1 MGTDSNSIAD
11 GVDIPQRGIGA
22 ALRRVHPV
30 WWLNLAIWA
39 AAIALFVGPVAGLP
53 PLHEPHVAWWWLA
66 LGFLVGERCVVH
78 LEFSRNAHSFSL
90 GDVPLVFG
98 LVLATGGDLVIAAV
112 VGPALTLLLDRRLP
126 PIKLFFNLGQFA
138 LSVCLATIICYWLA
152 PVGTDWGPQLAIAVL
167 VGAQVS
173 AIICV
178 ALIGAA
184 ISLSEGWL
192 GLRQLTRMFATDL
205 TVTVTNSSL
214 GLVAA
219 LIVST
224 EPWALPLL
232 VVPLLTVFL
241 AYRAYVSERKRGER
255 LEFLYEA
262 NRTLSRSP
270 EIAEALEGLL
280 ARSLDAFRAERAE
293 IILWTPDKPPL
304 RTTLGPGDH
313 KEVMAEVDPEVAI
326 DLQSLVS
333 NDHPVVTLP
342 DAARGSAVAEYM
354 QERGVHKAMLAML
367 PGEDRVIGT
376 LMLSN
381 RYGVVRD
388 FSADDQKLFET
399 LANNASVALQYDR
412 LEQAIA
418 RLKDLQQQL
427 RHQAFHDS
435 LTDLP
440 NRALFISS
448 VREALDKAPQELA
461 VLFIDVDDFKTVNDT
476 LGHAIGD
483 ELLVAVADRLRSCVR
498 PQDEIARLG
507 GDEFAVRLNDA
518 VDAEGAAESVAKRI
532 MEAFQLPIEAG
543 GELLSIRLSV
553 GIASAHQGASDEDE
567 LIRHADMAMYQAKMA
582 GKACFE
588 RFDPEAQ
595 AMMLHRRQM
604 KDDLRRAVENGEL
617 TVHYQPIVALATG
630 HAAAAEALVRWEHPE
645 RGPDHARR
653 VHPARRGD
661 RHDRR
666 DRPLRAARGLHAGEA
681 LAGRRGRR
689 RAGDHARRARE
700 PQRARAPPDRPH
712 RHRQRRDRG
721 GRHPAVGPRARDH
734 REPAARGRRAQRR
747 RAARAA
753 RARRAPRARRLRHRL
768 LVAELPAL
776 AAAGHPQDRQ
786 AVRGPRG
793 GGVARLLRAD
803 DDRPG
808 EGARARGDR
817 RGHRDRRAGGGA
829 ARAAVLL
836 RPGLLPR
843 PARGRHGL
851 AGRRT
856 GFLTRTS
863 VQALSSRSRERRYR
877 H

>member
-1 MGTDSNSIAD
+1 MGTDSLSNAD
-11 GVDIPQRGIGA
+11 GASHTPGSIRAVLGG
-22 ALRRVHPV
+22 VHPV
-30 WWLNLAIWA
+30 WWLNLAIWT
-39 AAIALFVGPVAGLP
+39 AAIALFLGPVDDLP
-53 PLHEPHVAWWWLA
+53 PLHEPHIAWWWLA
-66 LGFLVGERCVVH
+66 LGFLIGERCVVH

-112 VGPALTLLLDRRLP
+112 IGPALTLLLDRRLP

-138 LSVCLATIICYWLA
+138 LSVCLATLICYWLA
-152 PVGTDWGPQLAIAVL
+152 PIGTNWGPQLAIAVL

-173 AIICV
+173 ATTCV

-192 GLRQLTRMFATDL
+192 GIRQLGRMFATDL

-241 AYRAYVSERKRGER
+241 AYRAYVTERKRGER

-304 RTTLGPGDH
+304 RTTLGPDDH
-313 KEVMAEVDPEVAI
+313 KEVMAEVDPAVAI

-333 NDHPVVTLP
+333 NDRPVVTLP
-342 DAARGSAVAEYM
+342 DAARGAAISDYLA
-354 QERGVHKAMLAML
+354 ERGVQKAMLAML

-388 FSADDQKLFET
+388 FSADDLKLFET

-448 VREALDKAPQELA
+448 VREALDSAPEELA

-476 LGHAIGD
+476 LGHAVGD
-483 ELLVAVADRLRSCVR
+483 ELLVGVADRLRSCVR

-507 GDEFAVRLNDA
+507 GDEFAVRLHDA
-518 VDAEGAAESVAKRI
+518 HDAEGAAESVAKRI

-543 GELLSIRLSV
+543 GELLSVRLSV
-553 GIASAHQGASDEDE
+553 GIASARQGASDEDE

-595 AMMLHRRQM
+595 AAMLHRRQM
-604 KDDLRRAVENGEL
+604 KHDLRRAVETGEL
-617 TVHYQPIVALATG
+617 AVHYQPIVALATG
-630 HAAAAEALVRWEHPE
+630 TAEAAEALVRWEHPE
-645 RGPDHARR
+645 RGRIMPAEFIPLAEETGMIVAIGRFVLREACLQARR
-653 VHPARRGD
+653 WQEEAGVMRSVHVNLSALELRQD
-661 RHDRR
+661 DLIDTVR
-666 DRPLRAARGLHAGEA
+666 DAIENAGIAPSDLVLEITESQLLEDAVHSVAALHALRALGVRLALDDFGTGYSSLSYLHSLPLDILKIAKPFVDRVAEASQDSFVRMMIDLAKALELEVIAEGIETAEQVEA
-681 LAGRRGRR
+681 LRILQSSFGQGFFL
-689 RAGDHARRARE
+689 ARPE
-700 PQRARAPPDRPH
+700 
-712 RHRQRRDRG
+712 
-721 GRHPAVGPRARDH
+721 
-734 REPAARGRRAQRR
+734 AA
-747 RAARAA
+747 
-753 RARRAPRARRLRHRL
+753 
-768 LVAELPAL
+768 
-776 AAAGHPQDRQ
+776 
-786 AVRGPRG
+786 
-793 GGVARLLRAD
+793 
-803 DDRPG
+803 
-808 EGARARGDR
+808 
-817 RGHRDRRAGGGA
+817 
-829 ARAAVLL
+829 
-836 RPGLLPR
+836 
-843 PARGRHGL
+843 
-851 AGRRT
+851 
-856 GFLTRTS
+856 RTS
-863 VQALSSRSRERRYR
+863 VQAPSSTPESGRYR
-877 H
+877 S

>member
-1 MGTDSNSIAD
+1 MGDT
-11 GVDIPQRGIGA
+11 Q
-22 ALRRVHPV
+22 
-30 WWLNLAIWA
+30 
-39 AAIALFVGPVAGLP
+39 
-53 PLHEPHVAWWWLA
+53 PLHAPHIDWWWLA
-66 LGFLVGERCVVH
+66 LGFLIGERCVVH

-98 LVLATGGDLVIAAV
+98 LVLASGSDLVVAAV

-138 LSVCLATIICYWLA
+138 LSVCLATLICYWVA
-152 PVGTDWGPQLAIAVL
+152 PVGTDWGPQLAIAVI

-173 AIICV
+173 ATTCV

-192 GLRQLTRMFATDL
+192 GFRQLTRMFATDL

-241 AYRAYVSERKRGER
+241 AYRAYVTERKRGER

-293 IILWTPDKPPL
+293 IILWSPDKPPL
-304 RTTLGPGDH
+304 RTTLGPGEH
-313 KEVMAEVDPEVAI
+313 KEVMAEVDPAVAV

-333 NDHPVVTLP
+333 NDTPVVTLP
-342 DAARGSAVAEYM
+342 DAARGSAIAAYL

-388 FSADDQKLFET
+388 FSSDDLKLFET

-418 RLKDLQQQL
+418 RLEDLQQQL

-440 NRALFISS
+440 NRALFINS
-448 VREALDKAPQELA
+448 VREALDEAPEQLA

-476 LGHAIGD
+476 LGHAVGD
-483 ELLVAVADRLRSCVR
+483 ELLVGVADRLRSCVR

-507 GDEFAVRLNDA
+507 GDEFAVRLHDLH
-518 VDAEGAAESVAKRI
+518 DAEGAAESIAKRI

-543 GELLSIRLSV
+543 GQLLSIRLSV
-553 GIASAHQGASDEDE
+553 GIASARQGAADEDE

-582 GKACFE
+582 GKGCFE

-595 AMMLHRRQM
+595 ALMLHRRQM
-604 KDDLRRAVENGEL
+604 KDDLRRAVEQGEL
-617 TVHYQPIVALATG
+617 AVHYQPIVALATG
-630 HAAAAEALVRWEHPE
+630 NAEAAEALVRWEHPE
-645 RGPDHARR
+645 RGRIMPAEFIPLAEETGMIVSIGRFVLREACRQARVWQEEKGIMHA
-653 VHPARRGD
+653 VHVNLSALELRQSDLIPTV
-661 RHDRR
+661 
-666 DRPLRAARGLHAGEA
+666 RAAIEDAGIEPSDLVLEITESQLLEDAETSVAALHALRDLGVRLALDDFGTGYSSLSYLHSLPLDILKIAKPFVDRVAEASHDSFVRMMIDLAKALELEVIAEGIETAEQVEA
-681 LAGRRGRR
+681 LRILQSSFGQGFFL
-689 RAGDHARRARE
+689 ARPE
-700 PQRARAPPDRPH
+700 
-712 RHRQRRDRG
+712 
-721 GRHPAVGPRARDH
+721 
-734 REPAARGRRAQRR
+734 AA
-747 RAARAA
+747 
-753 RARRAPRARRLRHRL
+753 
-768 LVAELPAL
+768 
-776 AAAGHPQDRQ
+776 
-786 AVRGPRG
+786 
-793 GGVARLLRAD
+793 
-803 DDRPG
+803 
-808 EGARARGDR
+808 
-817 RGHRDRRAGGGA
+817 
-829 ARAAVLL
+829 
-836 RPGLLPR
+836 
-843 PARGRHGL
+843 
-851 AGRRT
+851 
-856 GFLTRTS
+856 RTS
-863 VQALSSRSRERRYR
+863 VQEP
-877 H
+877 

>member
-1 MGTDSNSIAD
+1 MGTDSHPIVD
-11 GVDIPQRGIGA
+11 GDRINRRGIRA
-22 ALRRVHPV
+22 ALGSVHPV

-39 AAIALFVGPVAGLP
+39 AAIALFLGPVGDLP
-53 PLHEPHVAWWWLA
+53 PLHEPHIAWWWLA
-66 LGFLVGERCVVH
+66 IGFLVGERCVVH

-138 LSVCLATIICYWLA
+138 LSVCLATLICYWLA
-152 PVGTDWGPQLAIAVL
+152 PIGTDWGPQLAIAVL
-167 VGAQVS
+167 IGAQVS
-173 AIICV
+173 ATTCV

-192 GLRQLTRMFATDL
+192 GFRQFGRMFATDL

-241 AYRAYVSERKRGER
+241 AYRAYVAERKRGER

-262 NRTLSRSP
+262 NRRLSRSP
-270 EIAEALEGLL
+270 EIDEALEGLL

-304 RTTLGPGDH
+304 RTTLGPGEH
-313 KEVMAEVDPEVAI
+313 KEVMAEVDAEVAV

-333 NDHPVVTLP
+333 NDTPVVTLP
-342 DAARGSAVAEYM
+342 DAAHGTAIAAYL

-388 FSADDQKLFET
+388 FSADDLKLFET

-440 NRALFISS
+440 NRALFIAS
-448 VREALDKAPQELA
+448 VRDALDSAPEELS

-476 LGHAIGD
+476 LGHAVGD

-507 GDEFAVRLNDA
+507 GDEFAVRLHDA
-518 VDAEGAAESVAKRI
+518 VDAESAAESVAKRI

-543 GELLSIRLSV
+543 GQLLSVRLSV
-553 GIASAHQGASDEDE
+553 GIASALQGAADEDE
-567 LIRHADMAMYQAKMA
+567 LIRNADMAMYQAKMA
-582 GKACFE
+582 GKGCFE

-595 AMMLHRRQM
+595 AIMLQRRQM
-604 KDDLRRAVENGEL
+604 KDDLRRAVETGEL

-630 HAAAAEALVRWEHPE
+630 DAAAAEALVRWEHPE
-645 RGPDHARR
+645 RGQVMPVEFIPLAEETGMIVAIGRFVLREACFQARR
-653 VHPARRGD
+653 WQDEDGV
-661 RHDRR
+661 
-666 DRPLRAARGLHAGEA
+666 LRAVHVNLSALELRQSDLIATVRSAIEDAGIEPSDLVLEITESQLLEDAEHSVAALHALRELGVRLALDDFGTGYSSLSYLHSLPLDILKIAKPFVDRVADATHDSFVRMMIDLAKALELEVIAEGIETAEQVEA
-681 LAGRRGRR
+681 LRVLQSSFGQGFFL
-689 RAGDHARRARE
+689 ARPE
-700 PQRARAPPDRPH
+700 
-712 RHRQRRDRG
+712 
-721 GRHPAVGPRARDH
+721 
-734 REPAARGRRAQRR
+734 AA
-747 RAARAA
+747 
-753 RARRAPRARRLRHRL
+753 
-768 LVAELPAL
+768 
-776 AAAGHPQDRQ
+776 
-786 AVRGPRG
+786 
-793 GGVARLLRAD
+793 
-803 DDRPG
+803 
-808 EGARARGDR
+808 
-817 RGHRDRRAGGGA
+817 
-829 ARAAVLL
+829 
-836 RPGLLPR
+836 
-843 PARGRHGL
+843 
-851 AGRRT
+851 
-856 GFLTRTS
+856 RTS
-863 VQALSSRSRERRYR
+863 VQAPSVAPDSGRSRS
-877 H
+877 

>member
-1 MGTDSNSIAD
+1 MGTDAHSTTD
-11 GVDIPQRGIGA
+11 GAPSAPRGIRA
-22 ALRRVHPV
+22 ALGSVHPV
-30 WWLNLAIWA
+30 WWLNIAIWTA
-39 AAIALFVGPVAGLP
+39 AVALFAGPVAGLP
-53 PLHEPHVAWWWLA
+53 PLHEPHIAWWWLA
-66 LGFLVGERCVVH
+66 LGFLIGERCVVH

-138 LSVCLATIICYWLA
+138 LSVCLATLICYWLA

-167 VGAQVS
+167 IGAQVS
-173 AIICV
+173 ATTCV

-192 GLRQLTRMFATDL
+192 GFRQLGRMFATDL

-241 AYRAYVSERKRGER
+241 AYRAYVTERKRGER

-313 KEVMAEVDPEVAI
+313 KEVMAEVDPEVAV

-333 NDHPVVTLP
+333 NDTPVVTLP
-342 DAARGSAVAEYM
+342 DAAHGSAIASYL
-354 QERGVHKAMLAML
+354 QERGVQKAMLAML

-381 RYGVVRD
+381 RYGVVRE
-388 FSADDQKLFET
+388 FSADDLKLFET

-448 VREALDKAPQELA
+448 VRDALDTAPEELA

-476 LGHAIGD
+476 LGHAVGD
-483 ELLVAVADRLRSCVR
+483 ELLVGVADRLRSCVR

-507 GDEFAVRLNDA
+507 GDEFAVRLHDA

-553 GIASAHQGASDEDE
+553 GIASARQGASDEDE

-595 AMMLHRRQM
+595 AAMLHRRQM
-604 KDDLRRAVENGEL
+604 KDDLRRAVDTGEL

-630 HAAAAEALVRWEHPE
+630 DAAAAEALVRWEHPE
-645 RGPDHARR
+645 RGRIMPAEFIPLAEETGMIVAIGRFVLREACLQARR
-653 VHPARRGD
+653 WQDEQGVMRSVHVNLSALELRQSDLIPTV
-661 RHDRR
+661 
-666 DRPLRAARGLHAGEA
+666 RAAIEESGISPSDLVLEITESQLLEDAEHSVAALHALRELGVRLALDDFGTGYSSLSYLHSLPLDILKIAKPFVDRVAEASHDSFVRMMIDLAKALELEVIAEGIETAEQVEA
-681 LAGRRGRR
+681 LRVLQSSFGQGFFL
-689 RAGDHARRARE
+689 ARPE
-700 PQRARAPPDRPH
+700 
-712 RHRQRRDRG
+712 
-721 GRHPAVGPRARDH
+721 
-734 REPAARGRRAQRR
+734 AARS
-747 RAARAA
+747 
-753 RARRAPRARRLRHRL
+753 
-768 LVAELPAL
+768 
-776 AAAGHPQDRQ
+776 
-786 AVRGPRG
+786 
-793 GGVARLLRAD
+793 
-803 DDRPG
+803 
-808 EGARARGDR
+808 
-817 RGHRDRRAGGGA
+817 
-829 ARAAVLL
+829 
-836 RPGLLPR
+836 
-843 PARGRHGL
+843 
-851 AGRRT
+851 
-856 GFLTRTS
+856 TS
-863 VQALSSRSRERRYR
+863 VQAPSSAADGSR
-877 H
+877 

>member
-1 MGTDSNSIAD
+1 MGTDSISTAD
-11 GVDIPQRGIGA
+11 GVRSTRRGMRA
-22 ALRRVHPV
+22 ALRGVHPV
-30 WWLNLAIWA
+30 WWLNLAIWT
-39 AAIALFVGPVAGLP
+39 AAIALFAGPVGNLP
-53 PLHEPHVAWWWLA
+53 PLHEPHIAWWWLA
-66 LGFLVGERCVVH
+66 VGFLIGERCVVH

-98 LVLATGGDLVIAAV
+98 LVLASGSDLVIAAV

-138 LSVCLATIICYWLA
+138 LSVCLATLICSWVA
-152 PVGTDWGPQLAIAVL
+152 PIGTDWGPQLAIAVI

-173 AIICV
+173 ATTCV

-192 GLRQLTRMFATDL
+192 GFRQLGRMFATDL

-219 LIVST
+219 LIIST

-304 RTTLGPGDH
+304 RTTLGPGEH
-313 KEVMAEVDPEVAI
+313 KEVMAEVDAEVAV

-333 NDHPVVTLP
+333 HDSPVVTLP
-342 DAARGSAVAEYM
+342 DAAHGSAIASYL
-354 QERGVHKAMLAML
+354 QERGVHQAMLAML

-388 FSADDQKLFET
+388 FSADDLKLFET

-448 VREALDKAPQELA
+448 VRDALDDAPEELA

-476 LGHAIGD
+476 LGHAVGD
-483 ELLVAVADRLRSCVR
+483 ELLVGVADRLRSCVR

-507 GDEFAVRLNDA
+507 GDEFAVRLHDA
-518 VDAEGAAESVAKRI
+518 VDAEAAAESVAKRI
-532 MEAFQLPIEAG
+532 MEAFQLPITAG
-543 GELLSIRLSV
+543 GELLSVRLSV
-553 GIASAHQGASDEDE
+553 GIASARQGAADEDE

-595 AMMLHRRQM
+595 AAMLHRRQM
-604 KDDLRRAVENGEL
+604 KDDMRRAVETGEL
-617 TVHYQPIVALATG
+617 AVHYQPIVALATG
-630 HAAAAEALVRWEHPE
+630 DAAAAEALVRWEHPE
-645 RGPDHARR
+645 RGRIMPAEFIPLAEETGMIVAIGRFVLREACRQARR
-653 VHPARRGD
+653 WQDEEGPMRAVHVNLSALELRQADLIDTVRGAIED
-661 RHDRR
+661 AGIDPSDLVLEITESQLLEDAENSVAALHA
-666 DRPLRAARGLHAGEA
+666 LRALGVRLALDDFGTGYSSLSYLHSLPLDILKIAKPFVDRVAEASQDSFVRMMIDLAKALELEVIAEGIETAEQVEA
-681 LAGRRGRR
+681 LRVLQSSFGQGFFL
-689 RAGDHARRARE
+689 ARPE
-700 PQRARAPPDRPH
+700 
-712 RHRQRRDRG
+712 
-721 GRHPAVGPRARDH
+721 
-734 REPAARGRRAQRR
+734 AA
-747 RAARAA
+747 
-753 RARRAPRARRLRHRL
+753 
-768 LVAELPAL
+768 
-776 AAAGHPQDRQ
+776 
-786 AVRGPRG
+786 
-793 GGVARLLRAD
+793 
-803 DDRPG
+803 
-808 EGARARGDR
+808 
-817 RGHRDRRAGGGA
+817 
-829 ARAAVLL
+829 
-836 RPGLLPR
+836 
-843 PARGRHGL
+843 
-851 AGRRT
+851 
-856 GFLTRTS
+856 RTS
-863 VQALSSRSRERRYR
+863 VQAPSAASDGGRYPS
-877 H
+877 

>member
-1 MGTDSNSIAD
+1 MGTDAHPIAQD
-11 GVDIPQRGIGA
+11 ASSTPRGIRAVLKG
-22 ALRRVHPV
+22 VHPV
-30 WWLNLAIWA
+30 WWLNLAIWIA
-39 AAIALFVGPVAGLP
+39 ALALFLGPIDDLP
-53 PLHEPHVAWWWLA
+53 PLHEPYIEWWWLA

-98 LVLATGGDLVIAAV
+98 LVLASGSDLVIAAV

-138 LSVCLATIICYWLA
+138 LSVCLANLICYWLS

-167 VGAQVS
+167 IGAQVS
-173 AIICV
+173 ATTCV

-192 GLRQLTRMFATDL
+192 GVRQLGRMFATDL

-241 AYRAYVSERKRGER
+241 AYRAYVTERKRGER

-313 KEVMAEVDPEVAI
+313 KEVMAEVDPAVAV

-333 NDHPVVTLP
+333 NDRPVVTLP
-342 DAARGSAVAEYM
+342 DAAHGSAISEYLG
-354 QERGVHKAMLAML
+354 ERGVQKAMLAML

-388 FSADDQKLFET
+388 FSADDLKLFET

-448 VREALDKAPQELA
+448 VREALDTAPEELA

-476 LGHAIGD
+476 LGHAVGD
-483 ELLVAVADRLRSCVR
+483 ELLVGVADRLRSCVR

-507 GDEFAVRLNDA
+507 GDEFAVRLHDA
-518 VDAEGAAESVAKRI
+518 NDAEGAAESVAKRI

-543 GELLSIRLSV
+543 GELLSVRLSV
-553 GIASAHQGASDEDE
+553 GIASARQGASDEDE

-595 AMMLHRRQM
+595 AAMLHRRQM
-604 KDDLRRAVENGEL
+604 KDDLRRAVETGEL
-617 TVHYQPIVALATG
+617 AVHYQPIVALATG
-630 HAAAAEALVRWEHPE
+630 AAESAEALVRWEHPE
-645 RGPDHARR
+645 RGRIMPAEFIPLAEETWMIVAIGRFVLREACLQARR
-653 VHPARRGD
+653 WQEEAGAMRAVHVNLSALE
-661 RHDRR
+661 
-666 DRPLRAARGLHAGEA
+666 LRQDDLIDTVREAIENAGIAPSDLVLEITESQLLEDAEHSVAALHALRELGVRLALDDFGTGYSSLSYLHSLPLDILKIAKPFVDRVAEASQDSFVRMMIDLAKALELEVIAEGIETAEQVEA
-681 LAGRRGRR
+681 LRVLQSSFGQGFYL
-689 RAGDHARRARE
+689 ARPE
-700 PQRARAPPDRPH
+700 
-712 RHRQRRDRG
+712 
-721 GRHPAVGPRARDH
+721 
-734 REPAARGRRAQRR
+734 AA
-747 RAARAA
+747 
-753 RARRAPRARRLRHRL
+753 
-768 LVAELPAL
+768 
-776 AAAGHPQDRQ
+776 
-786 AVRGPRG
+786 
-793 GGVARLLRAD
+793 
-803 DDRPG
+803 
-808 EGARARGDR
+808 
-817 RGHRDRRAGGGA
+817 
-829 ARAAVLL
+829 
-836 RPGLLPR
+836 
-843 PARGRHGL
+843 
-851 AGRRT
+851 
-856 GFLTRTS
+856 RTS
-863 VQALSSRSRERRYR
+863 VQARSSAPESGRYR
-877 H
+877 S

>member
-1 MGTDSNSIAD
+1 
-11 GVDIPQRGIGA
+11 
-22 ALRRVHPV
+22 VHPV
-30 WWLNLAIWA
+30 WWLNLAIWTA
-39 AAIALFVGPVAGLP
+39 AAALFLGPVGETQ
-53 PLHEPHVAWWWLA
+53 PLHAPNIGWWWLA
-66 LGFLVGERCVVH
+66 LGFLIGERCVVH

-98 LVLATGGDLVIAAV
+98 LVLASGTDLVIAAV
-112 VGPALTLLLDRRLP
+112 IGPALTLLLDRRLP

-138 LSVCLATIICYWLA
+138 LSVCLATLICYWVA
-152 PVGTDWGPQLAIAVL
+152 PNGTDWGPQLAIAVI

-173 AIICV
+173 ATTCV

-241 AYRAYVSERKRGER
+241 AYRAYVTERKRGER

-293 IILWTPDKPPL
+293 IILWSADKPPL
-304 RTTLGPGDH
+304 RTTLGPGEH
-313 KEVMAEVDPEVAI
+313 KEVMAEVDPAVAV

-333 NDHPVVTLP
+333 NDRPVVTLP
-342 DAARGSAVAEYM
+342 DAARGSAIAAYL
-354 QERGVHKAMLAML
+354 QERGVQKAMLAML

-381 RYGVVRD
+381 RYGVVRE
-388 FSADDQKLFET
+388 FSSDDLKLFET

-440 NRALFISS
+440 NRALFINS
-448 VREALDKAPQELA
+448 VREALDDAPEQLA

-476 LGHAIGD
+476 LGHAVGD
-483 ELLVAVADRLRSCVR
+483 ELLVGVADRLRSCVR

-507 GDEFAVRLNDA
+507 GDEFAVRLHDLH
-518 VDAEGAAESVAKRI
+518 DAEGAAESVAKRI

-553 GIASAHQGASDEDE
+553 GIASARQGATDEDE

-595 AMMLHRRQM
+595 AVMLHRRQM
-604 KDDLRRAVENGEL
+604 KDDLRRAVEQGEL
-617 TVHYQPIVALATG
+617 AVHYQPIVALATG
-630 HAAAAEALVRWEHPE
+630 NAEAAEALVRWEHPE
-645 RGPDHARR
+645 RGRIMPAEFIPLAEETGMIVSIGRFVLREACRQARIWQEEKSVMR
-653 VHPARRGD
+653 AVHVNLSALELRQSD
-661 RHDRR
+661 
-666 DRPLRAARGLHAGEA
+666 LIETVRAAIDEAGIDPADLVLEITESQLLEDAENSVAALHALRELGVRLALDDFGTGYSSLSYLHSLPLDILKIAKPFVDRVAEASQDSFVRMMIDLAKALELEVIAEGIETAEQVEA
-681 LAGRRGRR
+681 LRILQSSFGQGFYL
-689 RAGDHARRARE
+689 ARPE
-700 PQRARAPPDRPH
+700 
-712 RHRQRRDRG
+712 
-721 GRHPAVGPRARDH
+721 
-734 REPAARGRRAQRR
+734 AA
-747 RAARAA
+747 
-753 RARRAPRARRLRHRL
+753 
-768 LVAELPAL
+768 
-776 AAAGHPQDRQ
+776 
-786 AVRGPRG
+786 
-793 GGVARLLRAD
+793 
-803 DDRPG
+803 
-808 EGARARGDR
+808 
-817 RGHRDRRAGGGA
+817 
-829 ARAAVLL
+829 
-836 RPGLLPR
+836 
-843 PARGRHGL
+843 
-851 AGRRT
+851 
-856 GFLTRTS
+856 RTS
-863 VQALSSRSRERRYR
+863 VQEPSAAPESGRYPS
-877 H
+877 

>member
-1 MGTDSNSIAD
+1 MGTDSHSIAE
-11 GVDIPQRGIGA
+11 GAGRPSGRIRA
-22 ALRRVHPV
+22 ALAAVHPV
-30 WWLNLAIWA
+30 WWLNVAIWT
-39 AAIALFVGPVAGLP
+39 AAIALFAGPVNGLP
-53 PLHEPHVAWWWLA
+53 PLHEPHIAWWWLA
-66 LGFLVGERCVVH
+66 LGFLIGERCVVH

-112 VGPALTLLLDRRLP
+112 IGPALTLLLDRRLP
-126 PIKLFFNLGQFA
+126 PIKLVFNLGQFA

-152 PVGTDWGPQLAIAVL
+152 PVGTGWGPQIAIAVI

-173 AIICV
+173 ATTCV

-192 GLRQLTRMFATDL
+192 GIRQLGRMFATDL

-241 AYRAYVSERKRGER
+241 AYRAYVTERKRGER

-304 RTTLGPGDH
+304 RTTLGPDDH
-313 KEVMAEVDPEVAI
+313 KEVMAEVDPAVAI

-333 NDHPVVTLP
+333 NDRPVVTLP
-342 DAARGSAVAEYM
+342 DAAYGGAISGYLA
-354 QERGVHKAMLAML
+354 ERGVQKAMLAML

-388 FSADDQKLFET
+388 FSADDLKLFET

-418 RLKDLQQQL
+418 RLKDLQHQL

-448 VREALDKAPQELA
+448 VRDALHTAPEELA

-476 LGHAIGD
+476 LGHAVGD
-483 ELLVAVADRLRSCVR
+483 ELLVGVADRLRSCVR

-507 GDEFAVRLNDA
+507 GDEFAVRLHDA
-518 VDAEGAAESVAKRI
+518 NDAEGAAESVAKRI

-553 GIASAHQGASDEDE
+553 GIASARQGASDEDE

-595 AMMLHRRQM
+595 AMMLHRRRM
-604 KDDLRRAVENGEL
+604 KDDLRRAVDTGEL

-630 HAAAAEALVRWEHPE
+630 TAEAAEALVRWEHPE
-645 RGPDHARR
+645 RGQIMPAEFIPLAEETGLIVSIGRFVLHEACLQARR
-653 VHPARRGD
+653 WQQEAGVMRSVHVNLSALELRQGDLIDTVRGAIENAGIAPSDLVLEITESQLLEDAENSVAALHALRELGVRLALDDFGTGYSSLSYLHSLPLDILKIAKPFVDRVAEASHDSFVRMMIDLAKALELEVIAEGIETAEQVEALRVLQSSFGQGFYLAR
-661 RHDRR
+661 
-666 DRPLRAARGLHAGEA
+666 PEAARS
-681 LAGRRGRR
+681 
-689 RAGDHARRARE
+689 
-700 PQRARAPPDRPH
+700 
-712 RHRQRRDRG
+712 
-721 GRHPAVGPRARDH
+721 
-734 REPAARGRRAQRR
+734 
-747 RAARAA
+747 
-753 RARRAPRARRLRHRL
+753 
-768 LVAELPAL
+768 
-776 AAAGHPQDRQ
+776 
-786 AVRGPRG
+786 
-793 GGVARLLRAD
+793 
-803 DDRPG
+803 
-808 EGARARGDR
+808 
-817 RGHRDRRAGGGA
+817 
-829 ARAAVLL
+829 
-836 RPGLLPR
+836 
-843 PARGRHGL
+843 
-851 AGRRT
+851 
-856 GFLTRTS
+856 TS
-863 VQALSSRSRERRYR
+863 VQLRSPAPESGRYR
-877 H
+877 S

>member
-1 MGTDSNSIAD
+1 MGTDSISIAE
-11 GVDIPQRGIGA
+11 GARSTRRGIRAVLSG
-22 ALRRVHPV
+22 VHPV
-30 WWLNLAIWA
+30 WWLNLAIWVA
-39 AAIALFVGPVAGLP
+39 AAALFIGPVDDLP
-53 PLHEPHVAWWWLA
+53 PLHDPHIAWWWLA
-66 LGFLVGERCVVH
+66 LGFLIGERCVVH

-98 LVLATGGDLVIAAV
+98 LVLASGADLVIAAV

-138 LSVCLATIICYWLA
+138 LSVCLATLICYWVA
-152 PVGTDWGPQLAIAVL
+152 PIGTDWGPQLAIAVI

-173 AIICV
+173 ATTCV

-192 GLRQLTRMFATDL
+192 GFRQLGRMFGTDL

-219 LIVST
+219 LIIST

-313 KEVMAEVDPEVAI
+313 KEVMAEVDAEVAV

-333 NDHPVVTLP
+333 HERPVVTLP
-342 DAARGSAVAEYM
+342 DAARGSAIASYL

-388 FSADDQKLFET
+388 FSADDVKLFET

-440 NRALFISS
+440 NRALFINS
-448 VREALDKAPQELA
+448 VREALEAAPAELA

-476 LGHAIGD
+476 LGHAVGD
-483 ELLVAVADRLRSCVR
+483 ELLVGVADRLRSCVR

-507 GDEFAVRLNDA
+507 GDEFAVRLHDA
-518 VDAEGAAESVAKRI
+518 HDAEAAAESVAKRI
-532 MEAFQLPIEAG
+532 MEAFQLPIQAG
-543 GELLSIRLSV
+543 GELLSVRLSV
-553 GIASAHQGASDEDE
+553 GIASASQGAADEDE

-595 AMMLHRRQM
+595 AMMLHRRRM
-604 KDDLRRAVENGEL
+604 KDDLRRAVEAGEL
-617 TVHYQPIVALATG
+617 RVHYQPIVALATG
-630 HAAAAEALVRWEHPE
+630 DAAAAEALVRWEHPE
-645 RGPDHARR
+645 RGQIMPAEFIPLAEETGLIVAIGRFVLREACRQARR
-653 VHPARRGD
+653 WQEENGPMRSVHVNLSALELRQPDLIETVREAIDDAGIEP
-661 RHDRR
+661 HDLVLEITESQLLE
-666 DRPLRAARGLHAGEA
+666 DAEHSVAALHALRELGVRLALDDFGTGYSSLSYLHSLPLDILKIAKPFVDRVAEASHDSFVRMMIDLAKALELEVIAEGIETAEQVEA
-681 LAGRRGRR
+681 LRILQSSFGQGFFL
-689 RAGDHARRARE
+689 AR
-700 PQRARAPPDRPH
+700 
-712 RHRQRRDRG
+712 
-721 GRHPAVGPRARDH
+721 
-734 REPAARGRRAQRR
+734 PAAA
-747 RAARAA
+747 
-753 RARRAPRARRLRHRL
+753 
-768 LVAELPAL
+768 
-776 AAAGHPQDRQ
+776 
-786 AVRGPRG
+786 
-793 GGVARLLRAD
+793 
-803 DDRPG
+803 
-808 EGARARGDR
+808 
-817 RGHRDRRAGGGA
+817 
-829 ARAAVLL
+829 
-836 RPGLLPR
+836 
-843 PARGRHGL
+843 
-851 AGRRT
+851 
-856 GFLTRTS
+856 RTS
-863 VQALSSRSRERRYR
+863 VQAPSAASDGGRYPS
-877 H
+877 

>member
-1 MGTDSNSIAD
+1 MGTDSNSIAE
-11 GVDIPQRGIGA
+11 GARSTPRGIRA
-22 ALRRVHPV
+22 AFARVHPV
-30 WWLNLAIWA
+30 WWLNLVIWVA
-39 AAIALFVGPVAGLP
+39 AVALFVGPVGDTT
-53 PLHEPHVAWWWLA
+53 PLHEPHIDWWWLA
-66 LGFLVGERCVVH
+66 LGFLIGERCVVH

-98 LVLATGGDLVIAAV
+98 LVLASGSDLVVAAV
-112 VGPALTLLLDRRLP
+112 IGPALTLLLDRRLP

-138 LSVCLATIICYWLA
+138 LSVCLATLICYWVA
-152 PVGTDWGPQLAIAVL
+152 PVGTDWGPQLAIAVI

-173 AIICV
+173 ATTCV

-192 GLRQLTRMFATDL
+192 GFRQLTRMFATDL

-241 AYRAYVSERKRGER
+241 AYRAYVTERKRGER

-293 IILWTPDKPPL
+293 IILWSPDKPPL
-304 RTTLGPGDH
+304 RTTLGPGEH
-313 KEVMAEVDPEVAI
+313 KEVMAEVDPAVAV

-333 NDHPVVTLP
+333 NDCPVVTLP
-342 DAARGSAVAEYM
+342 DAARGSAIAAYL

-388 FSADDQKLFET
+388 FSTDDLKLFET

-440 NRALFISS
+440 NRALFINS
-448 VREALDKAPQELA
+448 VREALDEAPEELA

-476 LGHAIGD
+476 LGHAVGD
-483 ELLVAVADRLRSCVR
+483 ELLVGVADRLRTCVR

-507 GDEFAVRLNDA
+507 GDEFAVCLHDA
-518 VDAEGAAESVAKRI
+518 HDAEGAAESVAKRI

-543 GELLSIRLSV
+543 GQLLSIRLSV
-553 GIASAHQGASDEDE
+553 GIASAHQGAADEDE

-582 GKACFE
+582 GKGCFE

-604 KDDLRRAVENGEL
+604 KDDLRRAVETGEL
-617 TVHYQPIVALATG
+617 RVHYQPIVALATG

-645 RGPDHARR
+645 RGQIM
-653 VHPARRGD
+653 PAEFIPLAEETGMIVAIGRFVLREACTQAKRWQEENGV
-661 RHDRR
+661 
-666 DRPLRAARGLHAGEA
+666 LRAVHVNLSALELRQSDLIDTVRTAIEDAGIQPSDLVLEITESQLLEDAETSVAALHALRELGVRLALDDFGTGYSSLSYLHSLPLDILKIAKPFVDRVAEASHDSFVRMMIDLAKALELEVIAEGIETAEQVEA
-681 LAGRRGRR
+681 LRILQSSFGQGFFL
-689 RAGDHARRARE
+689 ARPE
-700 PQRARAPPDRPH
+700 
-712 RHRQRRDRG
+712 
-721 GRHPAVGPRARDH
+721 
-734 REPAARGRRAQRR
+734 AA
-747 RAARAA
+747 
-753 RARRAPRARRLRHRL
+753 
-768 LVAELPAL
+768 
-776 AAAGHPQDRQ
+776 
-786 AVRGPRG
+786 
-793 GGVARLLRAD
+793 
-803 DDRPG
+803 
-808 EGARARGDR
+808 
-817 RGHRDRRAGGGA
+817 
-829 ARAAVLL
+829 
-836 RPGLLPR
+836 
-843 PARGRHGL
+843 
-851 AGRRT
+851 
-856 GFLTRTS
+856 RTS
-863 VQALSSRSRERRYR
+863 VQEPSAAPDSGRYGT
-877 H
+877 